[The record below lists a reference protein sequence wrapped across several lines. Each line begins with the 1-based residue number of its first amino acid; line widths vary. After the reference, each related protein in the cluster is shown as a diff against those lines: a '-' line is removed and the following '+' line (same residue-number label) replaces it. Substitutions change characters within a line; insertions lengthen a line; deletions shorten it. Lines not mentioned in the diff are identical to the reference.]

1 MILMVEKES
10 RTTLCNSIKVTG
22 MINIIITTNVMQTVL
37 LKLRQN
43 SIIPEKAGYLSG
55 KLKTLTSSKICKIL
69 IKSIEV
75 CGSYGLW
82 KFLIFQTKY
91 LVSQKHIWRS
101 FWI

>member
-10 RTTLCNSIKVTG
+10 RATLCNSIKVTG

-75 CGSYGLW
+75 CGSYGL
-82 KFLIFQTKY
+82 
-91 LVSQKHIWRS
+91 
-101 FWI
+101 

>member
-1 MILMVEKES
+1 MVEKES

-55 KLKTLTSSKICKIL
+55 KLKT
-69 IKSIEV
+69 
-75 CGSYGLW
+75 
-82 KFLIFQTKY
+82 
-91 LVSQKHIWRS
+91 
-101 FWI
+101 